1 MPSSSM
7 VMIKNMK
14 IKFDG
19 LFKFSTKINSVII
32 ITSVVSESDHCMQV
46 FLHVIGV
53 AYSSN
58 ELLLYI
64 AAHSESHLMSSR

>member
-1 MPSSSM
+1 M

-14 IKFDG
+14 INVDG
-19 LFKFSTKINSVII
+19 LFKFCTKINSVIII

-46 FLHVIGV
+46 FLRIIRVT
-53 AYSSN
+53 YLSN